1 MPPITELTRIEPVY
15 LARLEKQGIF
25 TTGLLL
31 EVSETA
37 SRRQTLSDHVGS
49 TINDVAVWRDESLML
64 NLADFGPDEHV
75 LFIQAEIEGLRDI
88 LAVDLGTF
96 GQRLQKAAGELG
108 VDPPV
113 EGRVEGW
120 WEQARTLE
128 EE

>member
-1 MPPITELTRIEPVY
+1 VPPITELTRIEPVY